1 MPRALPAAALR
12 FAARP
17 ARLLT
22 RLHGSAAGE
31 SPVVAAAD
39 GEDDA
44 DELAA
49 DLLVSSAA
57 AGSAQ
62 HDCRLVIGVDP
73 DVHGA
78 LGVMRWGPQP
88 PPAGGGNG
96 APGANGARAD
106 AADALHSEVF
116 NTPAMEV
123 RRLAARAS
131 CRVRSAALSCFGAR
145 AFAFRQVMFGSG
157 AKARSRLRHDPLR
170 IDALLR
176 SLRAPPGTL
185 AVLERPHAR
194 ARDGSSAAFY
204 SGCGL
209 GLWWGLLTAQG
220 FTVRLALPRAWK
232 QHYSLVGREVDKND
246 SRAVA
251 AAMFPEQA
259 TQLARKL
266 DHGRAE
272 ALLIAAYGCA
282 LRTAALFRAP

>member
-96 APGANGARAD
+96 SGANGARAD
-106 AADALHSEVF
+106 AADVLHSEVF

-123 RRLAARAS
+123 RHATSRAS
-131 CRVRSAALSCFGAR
+131 CCVRCAALTWPA
-145 AFAFRQVMFGSG
+145 
-157 AKARSRLRHDPLR
+157 
-170 IDALLR
+170 
-176 SLRAPPGTL
+176 
-185 AVLERPHAR
+185 
-194 ARDGSSAAFY
+194 
-204 SGCGL
+204 
-209 GLWWGLLTAQG
+209 
-220 FTVRLALPRAWK
+220 
-232 QHYSLVGREVDKND
+232 
-246 SRAVA
+246 
-251 AAMFPEQA
+251 
-259 TQLARKL
+259 
-266 DHGRAE
+266 
-272 ALLIAAYGCA
+272 CA
-282 LRTAALFRAP
+282 LRACVSAGDVWHWRQGALAAAS